1 MAVLCYRVSVPAPL
15 HQHRGSTNECTSC
28 DGCDLRMKAL
38 VYTLVRTFE
47 FDLAVSPDMIVKHSA
62 IVQRP
67 LIRGEESKGGQMPM
81 FVKLHQRL

>member
-1 MAVLCYRVSVPAPL
+1 
-15 HQHRGSTNECTSC
+15 
-28 DGCDLRMKAL
+28 MKAL
-38 VYTLVRTFE
+38 VFTLVRTFE
-47 FDLAVSPDMIVKHSA
+47 FDLAVSPDMIFKHSA